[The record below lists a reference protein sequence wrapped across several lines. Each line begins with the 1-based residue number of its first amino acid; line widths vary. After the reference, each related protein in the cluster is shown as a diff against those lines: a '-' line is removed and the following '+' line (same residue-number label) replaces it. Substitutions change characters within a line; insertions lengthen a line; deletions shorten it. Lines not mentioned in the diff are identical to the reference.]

1 VKDERRGMIMK
12 KNIYE
17 QLLFELN
24 EEKKL
29 IDRKKIML
37 GFLWN
42 ELTNYKI
49 SDSTQLDILSAMTS
63 IGLSKDQDEVERYS
77 ENIFYHIERKKMK
90 REILKEMKRGVMK

>member
-1 VKDERRGMIMK
+1 MQ

-42 ELTNYKI
+42 ELTNYKN

-77 ENIFYHIERKKMK
+77 ENIFYHIERKK
-90 REILKEMKRGVMK
+90 